1 MTPVQFKQHKLLLK
15 SAGYR
20 DAPALT
26 LDSHNGHMPH
36 GREISLSWLSGT
48 ILTGVTG
55 VLLMA
60 SALYVS
66 FDGRGT
72 FATPYS
78 ALSTNIVEGPTSS
91 ETDSRLVTK
100 KSDRVRPV
108 AATRSDRE
116 IIEASIRETVDGVDR
131 IRRQPF
137 VRINATLA
145 TSATA
150 LSSDIPNYDPIALL
164 RKNQPIALAED
175 ARTINTDIYG
185 AEVEGEVTVKEASL
199 NIDQAPPP
207 AIDDQLAADYV
218 RTTVEGA
225 FSGTDSAALAYA
237 PENVPGLRELSVA
250 SDGFTSVAQN
260 VSVVP
265 KAPASANETARTERI
280 ISVRQTS
287 PIGDVLAKNGFTEQM
302 VSAIERTMRSVNP
315 STEVREGFRMRILFG
330 LDAGTETQI
339 PYLLSLY
346 NGDERHLVTVAR
358 TDQGRYVLGAPP
370 PGIELPEEDT
380 EEINVANLPSLYRS
394 IYETGRKLDLKDKT
408 IERIVAMFAYDL
420 DLTKRISPGDQIQML
435 QTEPDADGNKELL
448 YIGLQL
454 AGTERH
460 MYRFQTEDGVVD
472 FFDENGQTG
481 KKFLMRRPLEGGG
494 RLRSNYGYRIHPIFK
509 TRKLHTGVD
518 LAARTGTPVYA
529 GGDGVVKRAQWVSGY
544 GRFVELNHA
553 NGYQTAYAHMN
564 RIASGMQ
571 PGTRVRQGQIIGYVG
586 STGYSTGPHL
596 HYEIKINGR
605 TVDPLSVRLP
615 RDKSLP
621 NRYRAKFD
629 QTMAQIDDLM
639 AREPSAPIN
648 VADAGN

>member
-1 MTPVQFKQHKLLLK
+1 MTPVQFKQHKMLLK

-26 LDSHNGHMPH
+26 LNSPNGHMPH

-78 ALSTNIVEGPTSS
+78 ALGPTTVEDSAPSS
-91 ETDSRLVTK
+91 DGKLVTK
-100 KSDRVRPV
+100 KTDRVRPV

-116 IIEASIRETVDGVDR
+116 IIEASIRENVDGADR

-137 VRINATLA
+137 ERIKATLA

-150 LSSDIPNYDPIALL
+150 LSSDIPRYDPIALL
-164 RKNQPIALAED
+164 RKNQPVALAED

-199 NIDQAPPP
+199 NINVAPAP
-207 AIDDQLAADYV
+207 AINDQLAAEYV

-225 FSGTDSAALAYA
+225 FSGSDSIALAYA
-237 PENVPGLRELSVA
+237 PENVPGLRELSSA
-250 SDGFTSVAQN
+250 SEGFTSVAQN

-265 KAPASANETARTERI
+265 KSPASTNETARTERI
-280 ISVRQTS
+280 ISVKQTS
-287 PIGDVLAKNGFTEQM
+287 PIADVLAKNGFTKQM
-302 VSAIERTMRSVNP
+302 LTAIERTMRSVNP

-330 LDAGTETQI
+330 LEPGTETQI

-346 NGDERHLVTVAR
+346 NADERHLVTVAR

-394 IYETGRKLDLKDKT
+394 IYETGRKIDLKDST

-420 DLTKRISPGDQIQML
+420 DLTKKISPGDQIQLL
-435 QTEPDADGNKELL
+435 QTEPDAEGHRELL

-460 MYRFQTEDGVVD
+460 MYRFQTDDGVVD

-481 KKFLMRRPLEGGG
+481 KKFLIRRPLKGGG

-509 TRKLHTGVD
+509 TRKLHSGVD
-518 LAARTGTPVYA
+518 LAARTGTPIYA

-544 GRFVELNHA
+544 GRYVELNHA

-564 RIASGMQ
+564 RIADGMK
-571 PGTRVRQGQIIGYVG
+571 PGVRVRQGQVIGYVG

-605 TVDPLSVRLP
+605 TVDPLGVRLP

-621 NRYRAKFD
+621 NQYRPKFD
-629 QTMAQIDDLM
+629 QTMAQINDLM
-639 AREPSAPIN
+639 AREASTPFN
-648 VADAGN
+648 VAQASR

>member
-1 MTPVQFKQHKLLLK
+1 MQFKQHKLLLK

-26 LDSHNGHMPH
+26 LNSHDGHMPH

-66 FDGRGT
+66 FDGKGD

-78 ALSTNIVEGPTSS
+78 ALSPNLVDDGSS
-91 ETDSRLVTK
+91 SADGTLVTE

-116 IIEASIRETVDGVDR
+116 IIEASIRETVNGADR

-137 VRINATLA
+137 LRINATLA
-145 TSATA
+145 TSATS
-150 LSSDIPNYDPIALL
+150 LSADIPKYDPIALL

-185 AEVEGEVTVKEASL
+185 AEVEGEVAVKEASL
-199 NIDQAPPP
+199 NINVAPEP
-207 AIDDQLAADYV
+207 AIDDRLAAEYV

-225 FSGTDSAALAYA
+225 FSGSDSALLAYA
-237 PENVPGLRELSVA
+237 PESVPGLRELSVV
-250 SDGFTSVAQN
+250 SDGFSSVAEN
-260 VSVVP
+260 VSIVP
-265 KAPASANETARTERI
+265 KSPPAANETARTERI
-280 ISVRQTS
+280 ISVRKTA
-287 PIGDVLAKNGFTEQM
+287 PIGDVLSKNGFTERM
-302 VSAIERTMRSVNP
+302 VAAIERTMRSVNP

-330 LDAGTETQI
+330 LEPGTETQI

-346 NGDERHLVTVAR
+346 NADERHLVTVAR
-358 TDQGRYVLGAPP
+358 TDEGRYVLGAPP

-394 IYETGRKLDLKDKT
+394 IYETGRKLDLKDAT

-420 DLTKRISPGDQIQML
+420 DLTKKISPGDQIQLL
-435 QTEPDADGNKELL
+435 QTEPDENGNKELL
-448 YIGLQL
+448 YIGLEL

-518 LAARTGTPVYA
+518 LAARTGTPIYA

-544 GRFVELNHA
+544 GRYVELNHA

-571 PGTRVRQGQIIGYVG
+571 PGTRVRQGQVIGYVG

-621 NRYRAKFD
+621 NQYRDRFE
-629 QTMAQIDDLM
+629 QTMAQINDLM
-639 AREPSAPIN
+639 SREASAPLN
-648 VADAGN
+648 VAQATP